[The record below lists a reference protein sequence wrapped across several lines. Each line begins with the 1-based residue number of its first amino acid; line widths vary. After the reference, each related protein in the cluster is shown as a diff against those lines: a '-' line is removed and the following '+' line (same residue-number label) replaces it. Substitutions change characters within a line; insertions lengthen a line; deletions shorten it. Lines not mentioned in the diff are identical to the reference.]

1 MKYCSI
7 YLTVSF
13 LMLCASIG
21 LVSAQDIEPTDE
33 EQYMLELINRAR
45 MNPPAEGE
53 ILANH
58 PNQNIQFAYDFF
70 NVDRQTIID
79 DFASYMPVPPLAFN
93 DSLIRAARRHTKD
106 MKDNN
111 FQDHPGTDDT
121 TPGDRIEEAGYE
133 WWTYGEN
140 VYAYAESVDHAHAGF
155 VVDWGVASLGH
166 RKNTLEYAD
175 EPRWMEI
182 GIGILRT
189 GSAKL
194 LAAKRLRRDVHISAG
209 NTTTAD
215 QVGPMLVTIDF
226 AAPFQYS
233 PQVLGVVYQDL
244 NENLA
249 YDIGEGLGGVTINV
263 QDSNKSTATY
273 SSGGYSIPF
282 SLSGEYKLIATGGLL
297 EETIEKTFT
306 IGLDNVKVDF
316 RLGEGTD
323 ISDWAL
329 FD

>member
-1 MKYCSI
+1 
-7 YLTVSF
+7 
-13 LMLCASIG
+13 MLFASVG
-21 LVSAQDIEPTDE
+21 LVCAQDIEPTDE

-45 MNPPAEGE
+45 MDPPAEGE

-58 PNQNIQFAYDFF
+58 PSKNIQFAYDYF
-70 NVDRQTIID
+70 NVDHQTIID
-79 DFASYMPVPPLAFN
+79 DFATYAPVPPLTFN
-93 DSLIRAARRHTKD
+93 DSLIRAARRHSKD

-111 FQDHPGTDDT
+111 FQGHNGTDGT

-140 VYAYAESVDHAHAGF
+140 VYAYAESIDHAHAGF

-175 EPRWMEI
+175 EPRWTEI

-194 LAAKRLRRDVHISAG
+194 LAAKRLRRDFIISAG
-209 NTTTAD
+209 NTTTAN
-215 QVGPMLVTIDF
+215 QVGPILVTVDF
-226 AAPFQYS
+226 AAPFESS

-249 YDIGEGLGGVTINV
+249 YDIGEGLGGVTISV
-263 QDSNKSTATY
+263 QDSSKSTVTY

-282 SLSGEYKLIATGGLL
+282 SMGGEYKLTATGGLL

-316 RLGEGTD
+316 SRGEGTD
-323 ISDWAL
+323 ISDSAL
-329 FD
+329 LD